1 MWTWGKW
8 VTFRLSNVFPAI
20 RPCSQNFPILPYIY
34 IYSLVFRTIFGK
46 VCQKLSPPPTNL
58 GLHGLFVFRK
68 GERIPC
74 IFLLYYCPKTFS
86 LPVLHNCRNFYHQST
101 ESALCILL
109 YLCHVANIP
118 WKELPIMIFTIYCNK
133 ALILHKLLWDCLL
146 QSTLL

>member
-8 VTFRLSNVFPAI
+8 VTSRLSNGFPAI

-34 IYSLVFRTIFGK
+34 IVWFSEPFLVRSARNYLPHEFGPPWV
-46 VCQKLSPPPTNL
+46 VCFPERLKHP
-58 GLHGLFVFRK
+58 LHFF
-68 GERIPC
+68 I
-74 IFLLYYCPKTFS
+74 ILLPLNFFS

-109 YLCHVANIP
+109 YLCRVANIL
-118 WKELPIMIFTIYCNK
+118 WKALPIMILTIYCNK